1 MREFMNHHKSSVIF
15 TIATMLLGFGYGLY
29 LFGNIPQALGVV
41 FIMGVLG
48 VLEVSLSI
56 DNAIVN
62 AKVLQGMDEV
72 WRQRFVT
79 WGMLFAVGIMRLVFP
94 ILIVSLAG
102 NIGMFEAVQL
112 AISDQAK
119 YSEVLS
125 SAHILIAGFGGA
137 FLLLVALDYFF
148 DVEKDVHWVHFI
160 ESKLSKLGAR
170 KSTSIVMTIG
180 ILYYFY
186 TILPQTEALSFFM
199 SGVLGIVT
207 HEVVKFLGDLMESS
221 NSEDSDESVNLTGMV
236 AKNGLA
242 SFLYLEILD
251 SSFSLDGVIGALVIS
266 TDIFIIAGGLA
277 IGAMAVRSLTLQ
289 LVANGTLNEYK
300 YLEHGAFYAIFTLAV
315 IMFVST
321 LMHIPEVLTG
331 VLSVSF
337 IVAAVWH
344 SVIINKRE
352 SRDSL

>member
-1 MREFMNHHKSSVIF
+1 MNEFMKHHKGSVIF
-15 TIATMLLGFGYGLY
+15 TIVTMLLGFGYGLY
-29 LFGNIPQALGVV
+29 LFGNIPQALGIV

-72 WRQRFVT
+72 WRRRFVT

-119 YSEVLS
+119 YSQVLS

-170 KSTSIVMTIG
+170 KSTSIVVTIG
-180 ILYYFY
+180 VLYYFY
-186 TILPQTEALSFFM
+186 TILPQTESLSFFM
-199 SGVLGIVT
+199 SGILGIVT
-207 HEVVKFLGDLMESS
+207 HEAVKFLGDLMESG
-221 NSEDSDESVNLTGMV
+221 EDSSDINLTGVV

-277 IGAMAVRSLTLQ
+277 IGAMAVRSMTLQ

-321 LMHIPEVLTG
+321 LMHIPEVITG
-331 VLSVSF
+331 ALSVSF

-344 SVIINKRE
+344 SVIVNKRE
-352 SRDSL
+352 GESL

>member
-1 MREFMNHHKSSVIF
+1 MNEFMKHHKGSVIF
-15 TIATMLLGFGYGLY
+15 TIVTMILGFGYGLY
-29 LFGNIPQALGVV
+29 LFGNIPQALGIV

-56 DNAIVN
+56 DNAVVN

-72 WRQRFVT
+72 WRRRFVT

-119 YSEVLS
+119 YSQVLS

-170 KSTSIVMTIG
+170 KSTSIVVTIG
-180 ILYYFY
+180 VLYYFY
-186 TILPQTEALSFFM
+186 TILPQTESLSFFM
-199 SGVLGIVT
+199 SGILGIVT
-207 HEVVKFLGDLMESS
+207 HEAVKFLGDLMESG
-221 NSEDSDESVNLTGMV
+221 EDSSDINLTGVV

-277 IGAMAVRSLTLQ
+277 IGAMAVRSMTLQ

-321 LMHIPEVLTG
+321 LMHIPEVITG
-331 VLSVSF
+331 ALSVSF

-344 SVIINKRE
+344 SVIVNKRE
-352 SRDSL
+352 GES

>member
-15 TIATMLLGFGYGLY
+15 TIITMILGFGYGLY

-148 DVEKDVHWVHFI
+148 DAEKDVHWVHFI

-186 TILPQTEALSFFM
+186 TILPQAEALSFFM
-199 SGVLGIVT
+199 AGILGIVT

-221 NSEDSDESVNLTGMV
+221 NSEESVNLTGVV

-251 SSFSLDGVIGALVIS
+251 ASFSLDSVIGALVIS

-321 LMHIPEVLTG
+321 LMHIPELVTG

-337 IVAAVWH
+337 IAAAVWH

-352 SRDSL
+352 SLDSL

>member
-1 MREFMNHHKSSVIF
+1 MKEFMSHHKGSTIF
-15 TIATMLLGFGYGLY
+15 TIVTMLLGFGYGLY
-29 LFGNIPQALGVV
+29 LFGNFPQALGVV
-41 FIMGVLG
+41 FIMVVLG

-102 NIGMFEAVQL
+102 NIGMIEAVQL
-112 AISDQAK
+112 AISDQTK

-148 DVEKDVHWVHFI
+148 DAEKDIHWVHFL
-160 ESKLSKLGAR
+160 ESKLTKFGAR
-170 KSTSIVMTIG
+170 KSTSIVVTIG

-186 TILPQTEALSFFM
+186 TILPSHEALSFFM
-199 SGVLGIVT
+199 SGILGIII
-207 HEVVKFLGDLMESS
+207 HELVKFLGDLMESE
-221 NSEDSDESVNLTGMV
+221 NSEDIDLTGVV

-242 SFLYLEILD
+242 SFLYLEVLD
-251 SSFSLDGVIGALVIS
+251 ASFSMDSCIGALVIS

-277 IGAMAVRSLTLQ
+277 IGALAVRSMTLQ

-300 YLEHGAFYAIFTLAV
+300 YLEHGAFYAILTLAI
-315 IMFVST
+315 IMFMST
-321 LMHIPEVLTG
+321 LIHIPEVVTG
-331 VLSVSF
+331 ILSVSF
-337 IVAAVWH
+337 IVAAVYH

-352 SRDSL
+352 SLDSL

>member
-1 MREFMNHHKSSVIF
+1 MKEFMSHHKGSAIF
-15 TIATMLLGFGYGLY
+15 TIVTMILGFGYGMY
-29 LFGNIPQALGVV
+29 LFGNITGALGVV

-102 NIGMFEAVQL
+102 NIGMVEAIQL

-148 DVEKDVHWVHFI
+148 DSEKDVHWVHFI
-160 ESKLSKLGAR
+160 ESHLSKLGAR
-170 KSTSIVMTIG
+170 KSTSIVVTLAVI
-180 ILYYFY
+180 YYFY
-186 TILPQTEALSFFM
+186 TILPANEALSFFM
-199 SGVLGIVT
+199 SGILGIVT
-207 HEVVKFLGDLMESS
+207 HEVVKFIGDLMESE
-221 NSEDSDESVNLTGMV
+221 NTEDSTESVNLTGVV

-251 SSFSLDGVIGALVIS
+251 SSFSMDGVIGALVIS

-277 IGAMAVRSLTLQ
+277 IGAMAVRSMTLQ

-300 YLEHGAFYAIFTLAV
+300 YLEHGAFYAILTLAI

-321 LMHIPEVLTG
+321 LIHIPEVITG

-344 SVIINKRE
+344 SIIVNNRE
-352 SRDSL
+352 EIA

>member
-1 MREFMNHHKSSVIF
+1 MNDFMKHHKGSAIF
-15 TIATMLLGFGYGLY
+15 TIVTMILGFGYGLY
-29 LFGNIPQALGVV
+29 LFGNIPQALGIV

-56 DNAIVN
+56 DNAIDN

-119 YSEVLS
+119 YSQVLS

-170 KSTSIVMTIG
+170 KSTSIVVTIG
-180 ILYYFY
+180 VLYYFY
-186 TILPQTEALSFFM
+186 TILPQTESLSFFM
-199 SGVLGIVT
+199 SGILGIVT
-207 HEVVKFLGDLMESS
+207 HEAVKFLGDLMESG
-221 NSEDSDESVNLTGMV
+221 EDSSDINLTGVV

-277 IGAMAVRSLTLQ
+277 IGAMAVRSMTLQ

-321 LMHIPEVLTG
+321 LMHIPEVITG
-331 VLSVSF
+331 ALSVSF

-344 SVIINKRE
+344 SVIVNKRE
-352 SRDSL
+352 GESL